1 MANFKIS
8 IPKVLKYEGGYVND
22 PNDNGG
28 ETYKGISRKFW
39 PKWEGWVIIDKYKK
53 SKVNFPKILDSDT
66 KLQDLILTF
75 YKTNFWDK
83 IGGDKINSQ
92 SIADL
97 MFDGAVNEGISP
109 VIKRSEANVGLN
121 GTGKVSDE
129 LIKRLNSLK

>member
-39 PKWEGWVIIDKYKK
+39 SKWEGWVIIDKYKK
-53 SKVNFPKILDSDT
+53 SKVNFPKVLDGDT

-97 MFDGAVNEGISP
+97 MFDGAINEGISP

>member
-22 PNDNGG
+22 PTDNGG

-53 SKVNFPKILDSDT
+53 SKVNFPKVLDSDN

-83 IGGDKINSQ
+83 IGGDKINNQ
-92 SIADL
+92 ELTDL

-109 VIKRSEANVGLN
+109 VIKRSEANVGLSQ
-121 GTGKVSDE
+121 TGKVSDE
-129 LIKRLNSLK
+129 LITRLNSLK

>member
-53 SKVNFPKILDSDT
+53 SKVNFPKVLDSDN

-83 IGGDKINSQ
+83 IGGDKINNQ

-97 MFDGAVNEGISP
+97 MFDGAINEGISP